1 MYLRIRTFLVTI
13 TLLIL
18 MISFSTSSQ
27 AQSIPLQPDCAIT
40 DVLLGGQG
48 FTFSGQGFT
57 FSGQGFTFSGQGFTF
72 SGMGFTFSGQGFTFS
87 GQGFDLD
94 EQGFTFS
101 GQDYSDPELIAT
113 EIVENEIDPTWLS
126 NFANNTVDI
135 QGGRGYGSANSAI
148 LIVDINDHLGQVQQV
163 INQLNASMNINNVVV
178 DTIDIS
184 DPSINYR
191 VANITT
197 AIDNK
202 VQALRAQ
209 GINNIAIN
217 MSLAFIPCADPVT
230 GFTIEGFV
238 AEATEQNNNTPQ
250 PVTPIFE
257 CVYQDSSRTYARFGY
272 NSENGNVVSLAAGG
286 NQNRFTPTPQYRD
299 QPTIFEPGR
308 HEGVV
313 NIRITGGETVTW
325 ELVGPDGVLRTA
337 IATSNGPVCATGAFI
352 QNNPVIPIL
361 ECVIDNE
368 NGTYTARFGY
378 DNQNDTTVYIPG
390 GGNEN
395 KFRPNPRNR
404 GQVTHFLPGRHV
416 AVYEVTYNNSITWEL
431 RGPDNARNS
440 VEATTEAP
448 GCPTSDGVFD
458 IGDYLNQLGVPQEQ
472 VVPTIVGYVYDTTDT
487 SPLRTLLQGYLNESA
502 DPTSPYNTVAI
513 ASAGNY
519 RFWGELFN
527 TVPETPL
534 APARWPEVVAVSASL
549 NNNPNQIWAFS
560 QHGNVMTRGVSYAVG
575 DTELVAGTSFAAPG
589 ASVLMSQFFKYPD
602 ACTFPVVN
610 GVAQTPLR
618 SNAFDYAN
626 VSMEGSAQTPF
637 FCDVP
642 YNQLPVAGEDNYS
655 VDEDTVLT
663 VAAPGVLAND
673 TDADGDALMVG
684 LLSDVSNGTLAL
696 QVDGSFSYTP
706 DANFNGSDSF
716 TYNLSDGFDLV
727 TGTVNITVNP
737 VNDAPVALDDN
748 AITDEDVA
756 VTVDVLVN
764 DSDIE
769 GDVLSVSA
777 VSAAANGSV
786 VINEDNT
793 VTYTPNADFN
803 GVDSFIYTASDGVD
817 TSDATV
823 TITINPVN
831 DAPVAVGAN
840 VITDE
845 DVSIAITLNGTDVD
859 GDVLSYTLLTSPVN
873 GTLSGIAPDLTYTPF
888 TNFNG
893 LDSFTFLVN
902 DGTVDSAVATVNITV
917 NPANDAP
924 VADSQ
929 IVTTN
934 EDMAV
939 AIILTGSDIDGDAL
953 TFTPG
958 MPANGVLSG
967 VAPYLDYTPNPNFNG
982 SDSFTFTV
990 SDGLLSASGT
1000 VTINVTPI
1008 NDAPV
1013 AFDDAAITDE
1023 DIAVTVNVLANDSDV
1038 DGDLLSVST
1047 VSAASNGS
1055 VFINADNTVT
1065 YTPNAGFSGVDSF
1078 TYTMSD
1084 GFVNAS
1090 ATVTITVKNTIPDL
1104 ATCSDVASTRRN
1116 QSVGVNVLSNDPGVN
1131 GLVITSVSTPAN
1143 GTASLNN
1150 DHVIF
1155 YTPDN
1160 GYSGVDTFTY
1170 TISDGVSSGTGT
1182 VVIYVAQDNAAPS
1195 ACNDERV
1202 TTVDNPVTIPVLS
1215 NDRDPD
1221 DDPLTV
1227 VSTGMPANGT
1237 VVINPDNGLRYTP
1250 DAGFVGTDSFT
1261 YTISDGTHTVTAT
1274 VVITVNP

>member
-1 MYLRIRTFLVTI
+1 MV
-13 TLLIL
+13 
-18 MISFSTSSQ
+18 SFSTSSQ

-87 GQGFDLD
+87 GQGFDVD

-184 DPSINYR
+184 DPAINYR
-191 VANITT
+191 VANIAD
-197 AIDNK
+197 AIDAK
-202 VQALRAQ
+202 VQTLRAQ
-209 GINNIAIN
+209 GVNNIAIN

-230 GFTIEGFV
+230 GFNFDYFIQEYESRTNPTDPGDLPG
-238 AEATEQNNNTPQ
+238 NQ
-250 PVTPIFE
+250 PVQPIFE
-257 CVYQDSSRTYARFGY
+257 CVYQDGNRTYARFGY
-272 NSENGNVVSLAAGG
+272 DNNNAETVTLSAGG
-286 NQNRFTPTPQYRD
+286 NQNRFTPSPQYRD
-299 QPTIFEPGR
+299 QPTIFESGR
-308 HEGVV
+308 HYGVV
-313 NIRITGGETVTW
+313 DIRFSSDIITW
-325 ELVGPDGVLRTA
+325 ELVGPDGMRRFA
-337 IATSNGPVCATGAFI
+337 EATLDGALCETGAT
-352 QNNPVIPIL
+352 NPTQPIIPIL

-368 NGTYTARFGY
+368 DGTFTARFGY
-378 DNQNDTTVYIPG
+378 DNENDTTVYIPG
-390 GGNEN
+390 GGNNN
-395 KFRPNPRNR
+395 KFRPNPGNR
-404 GQVTHFLPGRHV
+404 GQVTHFLPGRQPSV
-416 AVYEVTYNNSITWEL
+416 FEVTYSNNPITWRL
-431 RGPDNARNS
+431 RGPDNVIRE
-440 VEATTEAP
+440 VESTTEAN
-448 GCPTSDGVFD
+448 GCASDEDIFD
-458 IGDYLNQLGVPQEQ
+458 LADYLTFINVPEDE
-472 VVPTIVGYVYDTTDT
+472 VVPTLIGYIYDTTDT

-519 RFWGELFN
+519 RFWGALFN
-527 TVPETPL
+527 SVPETPL

-626 VSMEGSAQTPF
+626 ASMEGSAQTPF

-655 VDEDTVLT
+655 VDEDTILT

-696 QVDGSFSYTP
+696 QVDGSFSYIP

-786 VINEDNT
+786 VINEDHT

-803 GVDSFIYTASDGVD
+803 GVDSFTYSASDGVD

-873 GTLSGIAPDLTYTPF
+873 GTVSGIAPDLTYTPF

-893 LDSFTFLVN
+893 TDSFTFLVN

-1023 DIAVTVNVLANDSDV
+1023 DVAVTVNVLANDSDV

-1090 ATVTITVKNTIPDL
+1090 ATVTITVNNTIPDL